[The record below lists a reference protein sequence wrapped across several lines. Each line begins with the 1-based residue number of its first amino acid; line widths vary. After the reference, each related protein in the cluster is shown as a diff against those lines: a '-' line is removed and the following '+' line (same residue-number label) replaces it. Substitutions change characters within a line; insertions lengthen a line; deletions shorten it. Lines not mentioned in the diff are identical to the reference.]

1 MNFNVK
7 TDNEKMVIELEG
19 RLDTTTSP
27 KLDEFLHTYLDG
39 VNELVFDMSR
49 LEYISS
55 AGLRVLLYAHKTVSK
70 YGKMI
75 ITGCSEEVIEIFDIT
90 GFSDIMDIR

>member
-7 TDNEKMVIELEG
+7 TDNDRMVIELDG
-19 RLDTTTSP
+19 RLDTMTSP
-27 KLDEFLHTYLDG
+27 QLDEFLHTYLDG
-39 VNELVFDMSR
+39 VKQLVFDLSR

-55 AGLRVLLYAHKTVSK
+55 AGLRVLLYAHKTVSRN
-70 YGKMI
+70 GNMI
-75 ITGCSEEVIEIFDIT
+75 VIGCSEEVTEIFDIT